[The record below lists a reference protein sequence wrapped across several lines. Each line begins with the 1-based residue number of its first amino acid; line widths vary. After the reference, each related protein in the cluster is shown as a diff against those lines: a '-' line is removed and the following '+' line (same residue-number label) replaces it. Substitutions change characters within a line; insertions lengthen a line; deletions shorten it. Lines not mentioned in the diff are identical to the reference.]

1 MENSQFISGIYNWC
15 DRWCERCTFTSR
27 CRVFEKEEIRKN
39 ADPNQDV
46 WTAVSDSFKE
56 TIELLRKMADEMGIN
71 LELSDEEKVEITLK
85 EELMEEITKEHPLK
99 SLADEYL
106 KEGKDWLES
115 SSTKDYLLQLQT
127 QVELGTIG
135 IEDAGKRIKSMEE
148 SLEVI
153 QWYLFFIAVKIQRA
167 LGDQKGG
174 FWKDYPD
181 EERGDLG
188 TAKIASIAIDRSIGA
203 WGGIYQILPDDDV
216 LLSLLAKLEKMRRL
230 LKDVFPNYPVFIR
243 PGFDEK

>member
-15 DRWCERCTFTSR
+15 DRWCERCTFTAR

-39 ADPNQDV
+39 ADPDQDV

-71 LELSDEEKVEITLK
+71 LELSEDEKTEITLI
-85 EELMEEITKEHPLK
+85 EDSLEEITKAHPLK
-99 SLADEYL
+99 SLADDYL
-106 KEGKDWLES
+106 DEGKDWLES
-115 SSTKDYLLQLQT
+115 SATKDYLLQLQT

-135 IEDAGKRIKSMEE
+135 IEDAEKRIKSIEE

-167 LGDQKGG
+167 LGDQNRE
-174 FWKDYPD
+174 FWKDYPV

-188 TAKIASIAIDRSIGA
+188 TAKIASIAIDRSLGA
-203 WGGIYQILPDDDV
+203 WGSIYQIMPDDDI

-230 LKDVFPNYPVFIR
+230 LKDVFPNYLVFIR
-243 PGFDEK
+243 PGFDER